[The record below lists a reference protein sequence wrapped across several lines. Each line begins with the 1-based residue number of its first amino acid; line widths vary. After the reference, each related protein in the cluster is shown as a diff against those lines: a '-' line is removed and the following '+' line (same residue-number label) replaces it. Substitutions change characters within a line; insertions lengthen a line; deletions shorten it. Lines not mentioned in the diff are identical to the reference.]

1 MFWKNNFHVFSRNY
15 FLLVNKIDDSASMRK
30 LNQQK
35 IRWIIKEVD
44 KEERSTYRIAKTM
57 NITPQW
63 TRELH
68 RSFRTTHQYPYPKKP
83 GRKPRPVSEDEKR
96 IVLEI
101 RKQHPLNAV
110 TLEKILAEQGIY
122 IGHNR
127 IHQILKKE
135 DIVKNEPHKQ
145 RRRTWIRYERRFSN
159 SLWHADWFEEPHEQI
174 ILLEDDASR
183 FITGFGVFSNANMQ
197 NSNQVLNQA
206 ISSYGIPKQMMTDHG
221 TQFTSLPRETCPD
234 PQQNK
239 FQQLLK
245 HYGITH
251 IKARVKHPQSNG
263 KVERAGQTIEQL
275 RKHFPN
281 WEDTVYYYN
290 FKRPHS
296 SLENGHLRTP
306 YQAFLDK
313 MRKKKKSGCWDDLIE
328 KSGES

>member
-1 MFWKNNFHVFSRNY
+1 
-15 FLLVNKIDDSASMRK
+15 MRK
-30 LNQQK
+30 LNKQK

-63 TRELH
+63 TREIH
-68 RSFRTTHQYPYPKKP
+68 RQFHTTHQYPYPNKP
-83 GRKPRPVSEDEKR
+83 ERKPKPITDTEKQ

-101 RKQHPLNAV
+101 RKQHPLAAV

-174 ILLEDDASR
+174 MLLEDDASR
-183 FITGFGVFSNANMQ
+183 FITAYGVFSNTNMQ

-206 ISSYGIPKQMMTDHG
+206 ISSYSIPKQMMTDHG

-263 KVERAGQTIEQL
+263 KVERVGQTIKQL

-281 WEDTVYYYN
+281 WDETIYYYN
-290 FKRPHS
+290 FERPHS

-313 MRKKKKSGCWDDLIE
+313 IRE
-328 KSGES
+328 KNKREV

>member
-1 MFWKNNFHVFSRNY
+1 MVLFIVLSRNY
-15 FLLVNKIDDSASMRK
+15 FLLEKNKDDSATMKK
-30 LNQQK
+30 LNQKK
-35 IRWIIKEVD
+35 IRWIIKEID
-44 KEERSTYRIAKTM
+44 KEEKSTYRIAKTQ
-57 NITPQW
+57 NITPRW
-63 TRELH
+63 VRELH
-68 RSFRTTHQYPYPKKP
+68 QQFHTLHQYPYPKKP
-83 GRKPRPVSEDEKR
+83 GRKPKPVTNTEKQ

-101 RKQHPLNAV
+101 RKYHPLAAV

-127 IHQILKKE
+127 IHQILKQE
-135 DIVKNEPHKQ
+135 GIVKNEPHKQ

-174 ILLEDDASR
+174 ILFEDDASR
-183 FITGFGVFSNANMQ
+183 FITGHGVFSNANIE

-206 ISSYGIPKQMMTDHG
+206 IQSYGIPKQMMTDHG

-234 PQQNK
+234 PQQNE

-245 HYGITH
+245 RYGILH

-275 RKHFPN
+275 RKHFPS
-281 WEDTVYYYN
+281 WEDAVDYYN

-306 YQAFLDK
+306 FEAFQDK
-313 MRKKKKSGCWDDLIE
+313 MRERKKSGC
-328 KSGES
+328 

>member
-1 MFWKNNFHVFSRNY
+1 
-15 FLLVNKIDDSASMRK
+15 MRK

-35 IRWIIKEVD
+35 IRWIIKEID
-44 KEERSTYRIAKTM
+44 KGERTTYRIAKTM

-68 RSFRTTHQYPYPKKP
+68 RQYHTTSQYPYPKKS
-83 GRKPRPVSEDEKR
+83 GRKPRPITEEEKTT
-96 IVLEI
+96 VLEI

-110 TLEKILAEQGIY
+110 TLEKILDEQGTH

-127 IHQILKKE
+127 IHQILKQEGLAK
-135 DIVKNEPHKQ
+135 DEPHKQ
-145 RRRTWIRYERRFSN
+145 RRRTWVRYERRYTN

-174 ILLEDDASR
+174 ILFEDDASR
-183 FITGFGVFSNANMQ
+183 FITGYGVFTNANVE
-197 NSNQVLNQA
+197 NSNQVLHQA
-206 ISSYGIPKQMMTDHG
+206 IQSYGVPKQMMTDHG
-221 TQFTSLPRETCPD
+221 TQFTSLPKETCPD
-234 PQQNK
+234 PKQNK

-245 HYGITH
+245 YYGILH

-275 RKHFPN
+275 RKHFPS
-281 WEDTVYYYN
+281 WEETVYYYN

-306 YQAFLDK
+306 YQAFQDK
-313 MRKKKKSGCWDDLIE
+313 MRE
-328 KSGES
+328 KLKVS